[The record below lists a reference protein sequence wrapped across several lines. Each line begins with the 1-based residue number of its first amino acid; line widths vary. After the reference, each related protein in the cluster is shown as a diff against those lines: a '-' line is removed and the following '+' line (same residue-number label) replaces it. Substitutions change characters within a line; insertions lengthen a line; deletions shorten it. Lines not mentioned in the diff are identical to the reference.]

1 MDHRI
6 WVGVVK
12 QNFNRKKE
20 NQVNEP
26 YFIHDIHHPIYIYI
40 YAILFLVRE
49 RGGGQLLK

>member
-26 YFIHDIHHPIYIYI
+26 YFIHDIHHPIYIYLC
-40 YAILFLVRE
+40 YTFSGERE
-49 RGGGQLLK
+49 GGGDNY